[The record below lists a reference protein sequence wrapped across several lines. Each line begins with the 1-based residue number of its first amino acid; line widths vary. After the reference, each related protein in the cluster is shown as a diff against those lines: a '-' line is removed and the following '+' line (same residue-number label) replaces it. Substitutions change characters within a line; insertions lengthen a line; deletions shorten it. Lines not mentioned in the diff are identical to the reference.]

1 MAEEPRSQADIDT
14 IAMLSVRVH
23 PDLRKRLKRY
33 SVESGK
39 SMQEIVETAITRY
52 IDAEE
57 SARGCSAPDRGSG
70 RPPSGGRAACSTSE
84 RSRAIS
90 LPRK

>member
-1 MAEEPRSQADIDT
+1 MAAEQALSQADVDT

-23 PDLRKRLKRY
+23 PDLRKRLKRH
-33 SVESGK
+33 SVESGT

-57 SARGCSAPDRGSG
+57 SA
-70 RPPSGGRAACSTSE
+70 
-84 RSRAIS
+84 
-90 LPRK
+90 

>member
-1 MAEEPRSQADIDT
+1 MAVEDPRSQADIDT

-23 PDLRKRLKRY
+23 PDLRKRLKRH
-33 SVESGK
+33 SVDSGK

-57 SARGCSAPDRGSG
+57 SA
-70 RPPSGGRAACSTSE
+70 
-84 RSRAIS
+84 
-90 LPRK
+90 